1 MIRYSWKDRQVLAA
15 IYDRFQTMKKL
26 VGLSVCIKRGPKS
39 PNEIFWKLNGNATV
53 RYAESFLQETD
64 YRVWLAAM
72 LKGLIK
78 AIPGI
83 SDSYVNSYM
92 KAIKLTRK
100 VLKQD
105 WPL

>member
-1 MIRYSWKDRQVLAA
+1 M
-15 IYDRFQTMKKL
+15 
-26 VGLSVCIKRGPKS
+26 
-39 PNEIFWKLNGNATV
+39 
-53 RYAESFLQETD
+53 RYAESFLKETD

-83 SDSYVNSYM
+83 SDSYVNSYI
-92 KAIKLTRK
+92 KTIKLSRK
-100 VLKQD
+100 LKGD